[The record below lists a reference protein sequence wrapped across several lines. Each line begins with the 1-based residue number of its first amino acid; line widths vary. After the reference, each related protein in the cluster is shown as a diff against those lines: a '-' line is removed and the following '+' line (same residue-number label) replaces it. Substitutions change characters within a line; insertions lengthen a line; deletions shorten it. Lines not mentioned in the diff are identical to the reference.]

1 MSDENYKLS
10 RLKSGISRLIAEAM
24 HGANTD
30 EINNARNMH
39 SSVSFRFGII
49 MIASGKRPEEF

>member
-10 RLKSGISRLIAEAM
+10 RLKSGISRIAEAM
-24 HGANTD
+24 HRANTD
-30 EINNARNMH
+30 EINNASNMH

>member
-10 RLKSGISRLIAEAM
+10 RLKSGISRIAEAM
-24 HGANTD
+24 HRANTD
-30 EINNARNMH
+30 EINNASNMH
-39 SSVSFRFGII
+39 SSVSFRFII